1 MRRLIYVLSLL
12 GLLLLSACTK
22 GNDTLAGTAW
32 SGAETGAVYLL
43 TFTQNEFTFM
53 EEVSRQYITGDYIYE
68 PPVVTLVV
76 KHKYDP
82 DGKVW
87 SGGGNVT
94 GRVNGKKLTLTVGT
108 SSVTFIQK

>member
-1 MRRLIYVLSLL
+1 MKRLISLFSLL
-12 GLLLLSACTK
+12 SLLLLSACTK
-22 GNDTLAGTAW
+22 SNDTLVGTSW

-43 TFTQNEFTFM
+43 TFTQNEFTFT

-87 SGGGNVT
+87 SGGGNVK